1 LPTYI
6 ICTNYKSA
14 LMVEKTSLITNDAV
28 VLGILMSILG
38 FVFWSSQSQN
48 IFFKKLYTFVPPIL
62 LCYFLPG
69 LLNSTGVISGSESGL
84 YTIASRYLLPA
95 SLVLFTLSL
104 DLREIWKLRN
114 KAGLMFICGSIS
126 IIIGGPIAVYL
137 VSLFSPDVVGGEG
150 QDAVWRGLSTLA
162 GAWIGGGPNQAAMF
176 EVFKPSADV
185 FSAMVALDVF
195 VGYVWMALLL
205 FAAGKNT
212 GINKFLKADDQ
223 SVTDIKEK
231 IEKYQLSIMRIP
243 KMEDIIKILA
253 VGFGITGIAHFG
265 ADIIAPWITIN
276 APQLSTLSL
285 TSGFFWIIIIA
296 TTLGMLLSF
305 TRLRNLEGVGSSRL
319 ASVFLYVLIA
329 SIGMQ
334 MNILAIF
341 KNPGLLLVGLIWMS
355 VHALVLIL
363 VAKLTKT
370 PFFFLAVGSMANVGG
385 PASAPVVASAFHP
398 SLAPVGVLLAVFG
411 YVIGTYGAYV
421 CGLMMQA
428 VAP

>member
-1 LPTYI
+1 
-6 ICTNYKSA
+6 
-14 LMVEKTSLITNDAV
+14 MVEKTSLITNDAV

-38 FVFWSSQSQN
+38 FVFWSSQSEN
-48 IFFKKLYTFVPPIL
+48 PIFKSLYKFVPPIL

-69 LLNSTGVISGSESGL
+69 LLNSTGVISGSESVL
-84 YTIASRYLLPA
+84 YTVSSRYLLPA

-104 DLREIWKLRN
+104 DLREIWKLRK
-114 KAGLMFICGSIS
+114 KAGLMF
-126 IIIGGPIAVYL
+126 PIAVYL

-205 FAAGKNT
+205 FAAGKNAK
-212 GINKFLKADDQ
+212 INKFLKAEDE
-223 SVTDIKEK
+223 SVTEIKEK
-231 IEKYQLSIMRIP
+231 IESYQLSIMRVP

-253 VGFGITGIAHFG
+253 IGFGITGIAHIG
-265 ADIIAPWITIN
+265 ADIIAPWMTMN
-276 APQLSTLSL
+276 APQLSKLSL

-296 TTLGMLLSF
+296 TTLGMVLSF
-305 TRLRNLEGVGSSRL
+305 TKARNLEGVGSSRL

-334 MNILAIF
+334 MNIMAIF
-341 KNPGLLLVGLIWMS
+341 KNPGLLIVGFIWMS

-363 VAKLTKT
+363 VAKVTKT
-370 PFFFLAVGSMANVGG
+370 PFFFMAVGSMANVGG

-398 SLAPVGVLLAVFG
+398 SLAPIGVLLAVFG
-411 YVIGTYGAYV
+411 YVIGTYGAYIS
-421 CGLMMQA
+421 GLMMQA
-428 VAP
+428 VSP

>member
-1 LPTYI
+1 
-6 ICTNYKSA
+6 
-14 LMVEKTSLITNDAV
+14 MVENTTLITNDAV

-38 FVFWSSQSQN
+38 FVFWTSQSKN
-48 IFFKKLYTFVPPIL
+48 IIFRKLYTYVPPIL

-69 LLNSTGVISGSESGL
+69 ILNSTGVISGSESAL
-84 YTIASRYLLPA
+84 YTVASRYLLPT

-104 DLREIWKLRN
+104 DLKEIWKLRK

-137 VSLFSPDVVGGEG
+137 VSLVSPEVVGGEG
-150 QDAVWRGLSTLA
+150 PDSVWRGLSTIA
-162 GAWIGGGPNQAAMF
+162 GSWIGGGANQAAMF
-176 EVFKPSADV
+176 EIFKPSADV

-205 FAAGKNT
+205 FAAGKNLE
-212 GINKFLKADDQ
+212 INKFLKADDQ

-231 IEKYQLSIMRIP
+231 IESYQLSIMKIP
-243 KMEDIIKILA
+243 KMEDIIMILA
-253 VGFGITGIAHFG
+253 VGFGITGLAHFG

-305 TRLRNLEGVGSSRL
+305 TKVRKLEGVGSSRI

-329 SIGMQ
+329 TIGMQ
-334 MNILAIF
+334 MNIMAIF
-341 KNPGLLLVGLIWMS
+341 KNPGLLIVGLIWIS
-355 VHALVLIL
+355 IHALILII
-363 VAKLTKT
+363 VAKLTRT

-398 SLAPVGVLLAVFG
+398 SLAPIGVILAVFG

-421 CGLMMQA
+421 SGLLMQA
-428 VAP
+428 VSP

>member
-1 LPTYI
+1 MI
-6 ICTNYKSA
+6 
-14 LMVEKTSLITNDAV
+14 EKTALITNDAV

-38 FVFWSSQSQN
+38 FVFWSSQSN
-48 IFFKKLYTFVPPIL
+48 HIIYKKIYKFVPPIL

-69 LLNSTGVISGSESGL
+69 LLNSTGVISGSESSL
-84 YTIASRYLLPA
+84 YAVASRYLLPA

-104 DLREIWKLRN
+104 DLREIWKLRK
-114 KAGLMFICGSIS
+114 KAGLMFICGTLS
-126 IIIGGPIAVYL
+126 IIVGGPIAVYL
-137 VSLFSPDVVGGEG
+137 VSLFAPDVVGGVG
-150 QDAVWRGLSTLA
+150 SDAVWRGLSTIA
-162 GAWIGGGPNQAAMF
+162 GAWIGGGANQTAMF
-176 EVFKPSADV
+176 EVFKPSADL

-205 FAAGKNT
+205 YSAGRNSE
-212 GINKFLKADDQ
+212 INKMLKADDQ

-231 IEKYQLSIMRIP
+231 IEAYQLSIMKIP
-243 KMEDIIKILA
+243 KMDDILKILA

-305 TRLRNLEGVGSSRL
+305 TRVRNLEGVGASRL

-329 SIGMQ
+329 TIGMQ
-334 MNILAIF
+334 MNIMAIF
-341 KNPGLLLVGLIWMS
+341 ENPGLLIVGLIWIL
-355 VHALVLIL
+355 VHAIVLVV

-370 PFFFLAVGSMANVGG
+370 PFFFLAVGSMANIGG

-398 SLAPVGVLLAVFG
+398 SLAPIGVLLAVFG
-411 YVIGTYGAYV
+411 YVLGTYGAYV
-421 CGLMMQA
+421 SGLMMQM
-428 VAP
+428 VSP